1 MKLGTPLLRYIV
13 AAIIVVVLGGLGG
26 WYMFINKQ
34 IGSTE
39 AQDTA
44 RGYGE
49 AETFGGGIGSTINN
63 LVGDVIGGIL
73 SNDKEAN
80 AASAP
85 KLWQITR
92 TPVAGHGF
100 ASSSPRLYFAERA
113 SGNVLVAD
121 PAATHV
127 ERLTN
132 TLIPKVLEA
141 YFATDGSVVLRSLGD
156 DGEIESYAARIATST
171 SPAAGD
177 TPNKLEGTYLPENIV
192 SMGVRSMPNELF
204 FVMQENDGSI
214 GIVSNWLGG
223 SQKRVLVSALSD
235 WQTIFLQD
243 GSKYLVQK
251 ASDDVAGYAFKVG
264 RNGSLEERVIG
275 DLPGLIILPRQN
287 SSAMLFSTASAGQ
300 IALFA
305 RVNSQTSDVRLAI
318 RTLAEKCVWAP
329 DTRLI
334 AYCAVPQTAP
344 SGTILRDRYDG
355 SAHTADAWW
364 RVDVSANTAEQIYTP
379 EISVALDVE
388 NPQINSAGT
397 HIAFMNG
404 ADKTLWMLTLNK

>member
-49 AETFGGGIGSTINN
+49 AETFGGGIGGTINN

-73 SNDKEAN
+73 SNDKGPS

-113 SGNVLVAD
+113 SGNVLLAD
-121 PAATHV
+121 PTTTNV
-127 ERLTN
+127 QRLTN

-141 YFATDGSVVLRSLGD
+141 YFATDGSVVLRSLDD
-156 DGEIESYAARIATST
+156 DGKIQSYAARIATST

-177 TPNKLEGTYLPENIV
+177 TPNKLEGAFLPEGIV
-192 SMGVRSMPNELF
+192 SMGVHSTPDELF
-204 FVMQENDGSI
+204 FIVRENSGSA
-214 GIVSNWLGG
+214 GIVSGWLGG
-223 SQKRVLVSALSD
+223 NQKRTLVSALSD
-235 WQTIFLQD
+235 WQAIFLQD

-251 ASDDVAGYAFKVG
+251 ASDDVAGYAFKITG
-264 RNGSLEERVIG
+264 SGSLERVMG
-275 DLPGLIILPRQN
+275 DLPGLIILPRSN
-287 SSAMLFSTASAGQ
+287 SQAMLFSTASAGQ

-404 ADKTLWMLTLNK
+404 TDKTLWMLTLNK

>member
-1 MKLGTPLLRYIV
+1 MKLKTPLLRYIV

-34 IGSTE
+34 IDSTE

-44 RGYGE
+44 RGYG
-49 AETFGGGIGSTINN
+49 ASETFGDGIGSTINN

-73 SNDKEAN
+73 GNDKDTN

-113 SGNVLVAD
+113 SGNILLAD
-121 PAATHV
+121 PTTTNV
-127 ERLTN
+127 QRLTN

-141 YFATDGSVVLRSLGD
+141 YFANDGSVVLRSLSD
-156 DGEIESYAARIATST
+156 DGEIQSYAARIATST

-177 TPNKLEGTYLPENIV
+177 TPNKLEGAYLPGNIV
-192 SMGVRSMPNELF
+192 SMGARSTPNELF
-204 FVMQENDGSI
+204 FLVRENSGSA

-223 SQKRVLVSALSD
+223 NQKRTLVSALSD

-243 GSKYLVQK
+243 GTKYLIQK
-251 ASDDVAGYAFKVG
+251 ASDDVAGYAFKITG
-264 RNGSLEERVIG
+264 AGSLERVIG
-275 DLPGLIILPRQN
+275 DLPGLIILPRKN
-287 SSAMLFSTASAGQ
+287 SQAMLFSTASAGQ
-300 IALFA
+300 ITLFA
-305 RVNSQTSDVRLAI
+305 RANSQTADVRLAI

-388 NPQINSAGT
+388 NPQIDGAGT
-397 HIAFMNG
+397 HIAFMNA